1 MIKDQSWRILTWAS
15 CRGQYKIDMPSR
27 EPKHLLVWKEKALP
41 VVALT
46 VRESA
51 SASLLAGHSIFRE
64 SDTYL
69 DFGSPGFVSALIS
82 TRFDFESLSESRP
95 STFFMMLPVSNLVPS
110 AFIAAARSL
119 P

>member
-1 MIKDQSWRILTWAS
+1 MVKDQSWRILNWALCQVQ
-15 CRGQYKIDMPSR
+15 CRMTMPSR

-41 VVALT
+41 VVALI

-51 SASLLAGHSIFRE
+51 SASLLAGHSIFRA
-64 SDTYL
+64 SNSYL

-82 TRFDFESLSESRP
+82 TRFDFESLSESSP
-95 STFFMMLPVSNLVPS
+95 STFFMMLPVSNFVPS